1 MFDKFFRNRAIS
13 AFLKRKKGCVLPDI
27 SKCPM
32 MALLI
37 NGEQFARLKE
47 LETSLNRLFAVKKC
61 IFFVI
66 SDDLPDNMLVGDK
79 INFITKK
86 NFNFFGKLES
96 DALSSLSSVSYDLIV
111 NLSGCNA
118 ETLAEEYIMT
128 VLKTSFRVSFGKS
141 YESLYDLVIDSKKD
155 DLILKIEAL
164 HKYLLMLSG
173 K

>member
-1 MFDKFFRNRAIS
+1 MFDKFFRNRAIC
-13 AFLKRKKGCVLPDI
+13 AFLKKEKKCVLPDI
-27 SKCPM
+27 SKCPT

-37 NGEQFARLKE
+37 NGVQFARLKE
-47 LETSLNRLFAVKKC
+47 LEANLNKMFAVKKYF
-61 IFFVI
+61 FFVI

-96 DALSSLSSVSYDLIV
+96 DAKSSLSSVSYDLIV

-118 ETLAEEYIMT
+118 ELLTEEYIMT
-128 VLKTSFRVSFGKS
+128 VLRTPFRISFGKS
-141 YESLYDLVIDSKKD
+141 FESLYDLVIDSKND
-155 DLILKIEAL
+155 DVIEKIVAL